1 MEVGCQPS
9 DALSK
14 LVLGGC
20 WGAARANEPPEERQA
35 IACESYGELLYRLGW
50 DRLGYF
56 GTGFSDFRAQATLG

>member
-14 LVLGGC
+14 LVLGGW

-35 IACESYGELLYRLGW
+35 IACESYGEVLYRLGW
-50 DRLGYF
+50 DRLGL
-56 GTGFSDFRAQATLG
+56 S